1 MAQARLYKMIT
12 PPKFK
17 GGGIT
22 VKVGDKIVTQPAAGY
37 AKSIAATNSLG
48 ASVNSIAI
56 MVEEMKDSF
65 AQYTFK
71 NMELRESMMKQ
82 REDYIKDE
90 KKRIKDAKRAAIRQ
104 AGLVKDRAS
113 EKVQEKKT
121 NKEEDKQTIGAAKKS
136 VGFFEGI
143 AGLIKQIFKSLLIYT
158 VLDWMSK
165 PENQGKLKKIFKAL
179 RSMFEA
185 FVKIADFLVTFGL
198 DGLVEFLENPLSFKG
213 IFGLLKFITV
223 LGAIF
228 APVALAKFG
237 LQAGGFIMKLV
248 TGGGLKKMLMGLFRG
263 IGGMVNGLVAF
274 VKAMGLGGMLGLGAA
289 AIVVGTGI
297 AAIQANQDGTA
308 VIEDPDDPNKS
319 QADEIRDFGGMTGA
333 PISAD
338 MLGFGPMARGGPLP
352 QFAAGGWIH
361 GPQSGYPVSLD
372 GGRSTAFIGHGTEY
386 VATKADGGG
395 LGKAFVVPFDTPATR
410 GNPGLTNTRLAE
422 ASRSGFGLPMPFS
435 KGGEIPQ
442 MFLGGMIDGAK
453 NLLGLNKTMDPVLF
467 GLAKKGVGMSV
478 NMLGG
483 NPDYWKKPE
492 STRSIEDMARDVA
505 SKSQVLKNGGQDKV
519 HVVKEPMGKSTSN
532 SSGGTD
538 ASTGPQKIDI
548 GKVFQNMGGADLMG
562 SYIADMGEAAN
573 KAKGGF
579 VKGCTWCNK
588 KRMAAGGLLDFIAS
602 GEGGYNSMNQG
613 TRGGRIVGSTH
624 NASEILGKNLTDM
637 TVGEVMSQQSSGKLF
652 AAGRYQIVPST
663 MKYIVK
669 EMNIDKEA
677 KYDKSLQDKLGV
689 GLIKY
694 KRPYAWQYI
703 QKQHNDENGA
713 LLELAREWAS
723 LPDPA
728 TGESVYGNGNKAL
741 HSVAGVKAALNSAR
755 GGAAMVSD
763 DPNLNLASAQTPGQ
777 GSDSP
782 AGTQADPEVAQ
793 GPKKIDPMSIF
804 NNLGGKELMQ
814 SYLDDIHNDGKG
826 AKISDA
832 ALAKKE
838 AQAEKQ
844 NQTQV
849 SSQQLPDQPPPPIE
863 PPPPVVA
870 GGNGGYKNPAS
881 DFLMPRMGWLSDI
894 STPPKSLT

>member
-22 VKVGDKIVTQPAAGY
+22 VKVGDKVVTQPAAGFS
-37 AKSIAATNSLG
+37 KSVAATNSLG

-113 EKVQEKKT
+113 EKIQEKKT
-121 NKEEDKQTIGAAKKS
+121 DKEEDKNTIGAAKKS
-136 VGFFEGI
+136 LGFFEGI
-143 AGLIKQIFKSLLIYT
+143 AALLKNIFKSLLIYT

-165 PENQGKLKKIFKAL
+165 PENQEKLKKIFTAVKG
-179 RSMFEA
+179 MIEA

-198 DGLVEFLENPLSFKG
+198 DGLVDFLENPLSFSG
-213 IFGLLKFITV
+213 LFGLLKFVTV

-237 LQAGGFIMKLV
+237 LAAGGAIMKMV
-248 TGGGLKKMLMGLFRG
+248 TGGGMKKALLGLFRG
-263 IGGMVNGLVAF
+263 IGGMVNGLMAF
-274 VKAMGLGGMLGLGAA
+274 VKGMGLGGMLALGAGA
-289 AIVVGTGI
+289 VVVGTAV
-297 AAIQANQDGTA
+297 AAVNANQDGTA
-308 VIEDPDDPNKS
+308 VIEDKDDPNKS

-338 MLGFGPMARGGPLP
+338 MLGFARGGPLP
-352 QFAAGGWIH
+352 QFAAGGWIQ

-386 VATKADGGG
+386 VATKASGGG
-395 LGKAFVVPFDTPATR
+395 VGKAFVVPFDTPATR

-435 KGGEIPQ
+435 NGGEIPQ

-492 STRSIEDMARDVA
+492 SQRSIEDMAREVA
-505 SKSQVLKNGGQDKV
+505 SKSQILKSGGQDKV
-519 HVVKEPMGKSTSN
+519 HAVKEPSGKSTSD
-532 SSGGTD
+532 SV
-538 ASTGPQKIDI
+538 TGPQKIDI

-562 SYIADMGEAAN
+562 SYIDDMSKAA
-573 KAKGGF
+573 GGF
-579 VKGCTWCNK
+579 VKGYAWGNK

-613 TRGGRIVGSTH
+613 TSGGRIVGSTH

-637 TVGEVMSQQSSGKLF
+637 TVGEVMSQQSSGRLF
-652 AAGRYQIVPST
+652 AAGRYQIIPDT

-677 KYDKSLQDKLGV
+677 KYDKSLQDKLGI
-689 GLIKY
+689 GLIKH

-713 LLELAREWAS
+713 MLELAREWAS
-723 LPDPA
+723 LPDPN
-728 TGESVYGNGNKAL
+728 TGNSYYGNGNKAL
-741 HSVAGVKAALNSAR
+741 HSVAEVKAALNGAR

-782 AGTQADPEVAQ
+782 AGTQADVAQ

-804 NNLGGKELMQ
+804 NNLGGAELMK
-814 SYLDDIHNDGKG
+814 SYIEDINGPG
-826 AKISDA
+826 TKISDA

-838 AQAEKQ
+838 AQAEQQKGP
-844 NQTQV
+844 QV
-849 SSQQLPDQPPPPIE
+849 SAQQLPDD
-863 PPPPVVA
+863 PPPPVEAPPPIVA
-870 GGNGGYKNPAS
+870 GGSSEYKNPAS
-881 DFLMPRMGWLSDI
+881 DFLQPRMGWLSDI
-894 STPPKSLT
+894 STPPKALI

>member
-22 VKVGDKIVTQPAAGY
+22 VKVGDKVVTQPAAGF
-37 AKSIAATNSLG
+37 AKSISATNSLG

-71 NMELRESMMKQ
+71 NMELREEMLKQ

-104 AGLVKDRAS
+104 AGLVRDRAS
-113 EKVQEKKT
+113 EKLQEKKT
-121 NKEEDKQTIGAAKKS
+121 DKEEDKNTIGAAKKS
-136 VGFFEGI
+136 LGFFEGI
-143 AGLIKQIFKSLLIYT
+143 AALLKNIFKSLLIYT

-165 PENQGKLKKIFKAL
+165 PENRQKLIKIFTAVKG
-179 RSMFEA
+179 MIEA

-198 DGLVEFLENPLSFKG
+198 EGLVEFLENPLSFG
-213 IFGLLKFITV
+213 GLFGLLKFITV

-237 LQAGGFIMKLV
+237 LAAGGAIMKLV
-248 TGGGLKKMLMGLFRG
+248 TGGGLKKMLTGLFRG
-263 IGGMVNGLVAF
+263 IGGMIKGLMAF
-274 VKAMGLGGMLGLGAA
+274 VKGMGLGGMLALGAGA
-289 AIVVGTGI
+289 LVVGTAI
-297 AAIQANQDGTA
+297 AAVNANQDGTA

-319 QADEIRDFGGMTGA
+319 QADEIRESGGMTGA

-338 MLGFGPMARGGPLP
+338 MLGFGEFARGGPLP

-386 VATKADGGG
+386 VATKAAGGG
-395 LGKAFVVPFDTPATR
+395 VGKAFVVPFDTPATR

-442 MFLGGMIDGAK
+442 MFLGGMIDAGK

-492 STRSIEDMARDVA
+492 SQRSIEDMAREVA
-505 SKSQVLKNGGQDKV
+505 SKSQILKSGGQDKV
-519 HVVKEPMGKSTSN
+519 HVVKEPTGKSTSG
-532 SSGGTD
+532 SGTD
-538 ASTGPQKIDI
+538 SKSTGPQKIDI
-548 GKVFQNMGGADLMG
+548 AKVFQNLGGADLMG
-562 SYIADMGEAAN
+562 SYMSDMGEAAN

-613 TRGGRIVGSTH
+613 TRNGRIVGSTH

-652 AAGRYQIVPST
+652 AAGRYQIIPST

-703 QKQHNDENGA
+703 QKQHNDESGA
-713 LLELAREWAS
+713 MLELAREWAS

-741 HSVAGVKAALNSAR
+741 HSVAEVKQALNSAR
-755 GGAAMVSD
+755 GGAALVSD

-777 GSDSP
+777 GGTSP
-782 AGTQADPEVAQ
+782 EGTAADGTVADAK
-793 GPKKIDPMSIF
+793 PKKIDIMSAF
-804 NNLGGKELMQ
+804 NNLGGKDMLQ
-814 SYLDDIHNDGKG
+814 SYFDDMDHKG
-826 AKISDA
+826 SGSKISES
-832 ALAKKE
+832 ALAEKE
-838 AQAEKQ
+838 AAATKKQ
-844 NQTQV
+844 DSVQV
-849 SSQQLPDQPPPPIE
+849 GDLNPTPPPPVE

-870 GGNGGYKNPAS
+870 GGGSEYKNPAA
-881 DFLMPRMGWLSDI
+881 DFLVARMGWLSDL
-894 STPPKSLT
+894 STPPKNLI